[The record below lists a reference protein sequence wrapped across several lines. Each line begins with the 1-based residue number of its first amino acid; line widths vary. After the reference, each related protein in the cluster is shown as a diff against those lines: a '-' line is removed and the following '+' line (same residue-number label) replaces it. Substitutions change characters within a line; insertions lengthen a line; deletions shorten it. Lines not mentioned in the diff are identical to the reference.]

1 MLYIAKNIFC
11 AVGSNMSD
19 RNFLWNRIYTRSIL
33 KSDKKLATGVSSKRS
48 QNNDCTSSSLQKK
61 ISRACCCMSN
71 SFVRLDKLPIFLLHF
86 HTRDSPACYKKTK
99 YETSVP
105 DDINIPNWRH
115 PPYKFHSTQ
124 QYQRTYE
131 SFIACP

>member
-1 MLYIAKNIFC
+1 MYVVRSKEYILC
-11 AVGSNMSD
+11 
-19 RNFLWNRIYTRSIL
+19 IYTRSIL
-33 KSDKKLATGVSSKRS
+33 KSDQKLGTGGSSKRV
-48 QNNDCTSSSLQKK
+48 QNNDCTSSLQKK
-61 ISRACCCMSN
+61 IKGVYCMSN